1 MMVREDCGVAAEP
14 GPDTTHN
21 VAEYTGLIKA
31 LEWIQTH
38 VNDRELEI
46 LGDSRLVIEQV
57 NGHYKVR
64 ASRVIPLCKKAASL
78 LEPFKWTAR
87 WIPREEN
94 TVADELSLKAYRD
107 YCLKNYGRVLP
118 TMRQTGAID

>member
-1 MMVREDCGVAAEP
+1 MVREDCGVAAEP
-14 GPDTTHN
+14 GPNSTHN

-38 VNDRELEI
+38 LDDMELEI

-57 NGHYKVR
+57 NGHYQVK
-64 ASRVIPLCKKAASL
+64 APRVIPLYEKAISL
-78 LEPFKWTAR
+78 LEPFNWTAR

-94 TVADELSLKAYRD
+94 AVADELSMKAFRE
-107 YCLKNYGRVLP
+107 YCLKNYGRVP
-118 TMRQTGAID
+118 QTMRQTGAIE